1 MLDRFWPISL
11 ECHRCPVDLFCNAE
25 HAQSTRFRS
34 LLRRSSSTHSL
45 ANASNK
51 GQLRLTGIF
60 WGQPTA
66 CKTEETVGISTY
78 LAFPQSSQASSTSA
92 SMYAQIWAPL
102 PCASFPANLSSAATI
117 LVFRCRAVTDC
128 STFFPLVELW
138 MSSASPTRH
147 HRHLSSVTASASH
160 WQLLDC
166 SEMSHFLYQSLRRGE
181 SEGSSRP
188 PSNLSSPSMP
198 HSMQQKHGENVLFNY
213 LLSYSPPWPHSLSST
228 VFLFYAGV
236 AVKYS
241 KGN

>member
-11 ECHRCPVDLFCNAE
+11 ECHRCPVDL
-25 HAQSTRFRS
+25 FRS

-147 HRHLSSVTASASH
+147 HRHLSSVTVKKRSFCIPLATFGLSRDVPLPVPEFETR
-160 WQLLDC
+160 WIWG
-166 SEMSHFLYQSLRRGE
+166 FLATAE
-181 SEGSSRP
+181 
-188 PSNLSSPSMP
+188 
-198 HSMQQKHGENVLFNY
+198 
-213 LLSYSPPWPHSLSST
+213 
-228 VFLFYAGV
+228 
-236 AVKYS
+236 
-241 KGN
+241 

>member
-147 HRHLSSVTASASH
+147 HRHLSSVTVKKRSFCIPLATFGLSRDVPLPVPEFETR
-160 WQLLDC
+160 WNWG
-166 SEMSHFLYQSLRRGE
+166 FLATAE
-181 SEGSSRP
+181 
-188 PSNLSSPSMP
+188 
-198 HSMQQKHGENVLFNY
+198 
-213 LLSYSPPWPHSLSST
+213 
-228 VFLFYAGV
+228 
-236 AVKYS
+236 
-241 KGN
+241 